1 MSGTVP
7 TYEEIF
13 SRNLGIF
20 TPEQQER
27 IRGLR
32 IAIAGCGGL
41 GAPVAHLLARLGVG
55 RLHLADPEVFE
66 ASNINRQWAAYV
78 DTLGMNKA
86 AAVAAELQR
95 INPDMSVSVF
105 SDGLSDENL
114 AAFLDGADACIDAL
128 EFFELELELQLHEAA
143 RRQRQWV
150 FVAQGFLELNSGFA
164 IDPLG
169 VQFLDR
175 IGSVGGYT
183 AILRAVQACFPVLP
197 EGVTVS
203 DIEESITKGVTS
215 LPSWCVPPVL
225 DAAMVVSDV
234 VSFLVKD
241 SRPLATFPR
250 VRIQDT
256 STFAVSYR
264 EAPDPHD

>member
-1 MSGTVP
+1 MP
-7 TYEEIF
+7 TYEELF

-32 IAIAGCGGL
+32 IAVAGCGGL
-41 GAPVAHLLARLGVG
+41 GAPVAHLLARLGVCEL
-55 RLHLADPEVFE
+55 RLADPEDFE
-66 ASNINRQWAAYV
+66 PSNINRQWAAYV

-86 AAVAAELQR
+86 SAVAAELQR
-95 INPDMSVSVF
+95 INPDIHVRVF
-105 SDGLSDENL
+105 ADGLLDENL
-114 AAFLDGADACIDAL
+114 SDFLDGADAVIDAL
-128 EFFELELELQLHEAA
+128 EFFELELELHLHDAA
-143 RRQRQWV
+143 RRRSQWV
-150 FVAQGFLELNSGFA
+150 FAAQGFLELNSGFA

-169 VQFLDR
+169 VQLLDR
-175 IGSVGGYT
+175 IGAVGGDT

-225 DAAMVVSDV
+225 GAAMVVSDV
-234 VSFLVKD
+234 VSVLVKH
-241 SRPLATFPR
+241 SRPPATFPC

-264 EAPDPHD
+264 EAPDLHD